1 LARRYKHQ
9 SEELNNTLST
19 ERSTWQTKLDE
30 LQQGGS
36 KITLDL
42 DERKK
47 LIEQGKQEQ
56 KAECESII
64 NEHKAKVSIYYFASV
79 CYTK

>member
-1 LARRYKHQ
+1 MARRYKHQ

-19 ERSTWQTKLDE
+19 ERSAWQTKFDE

-64 NEHKAKVSIYYFASV
+64 NYHKAKVSIYYFASV
-79 CYTK
+79 

>member
-9 SEELNNTLST
+9 SEELTNALNT
-19 ERSTWQTKLDE
+19 ERTSWQTKFDE

-36 KITLDL
+36 KISLDL

-56 KAECESII
+56 KAEFESII
-64 NEHKAKVSIYYFASV
+64 NEHKAKVSIYYFSLLQF
-79 CYTK
+79 T